1 MKLCECG
8 CGAPTKIATQ
18 TRRNLGHVKGQPVRF
33 IAGHSSRVF
42 NGNYN
47 GGRCNHKAGY
57 IYVAAKNHPRAS
69 KRGYVFEHTLVAEK
83 VLGRHLPALAEVH
96 HINGVKDDNRT
107 SNLVICENA
116 AYHALLHARLNAYR
130 ATGNPDARQ
139 CCICHEYDVGLVR
152 RGRASLHSDCRNQYN
167 RYRYRMKKREP
178 LTAVTQFMVDKP

>member
-33 IAGHSSRVF
+33 IAGHSSRVS
-42 NGNYN
+42 NGNYK
-47 GGRCNHKAGY
+47 GGRCTHKAGY
-57 IYVAAKNHPRAS
+57 IFVTAKNHPRAS
-69 KRGYVFEHTLVAEK
+69 SGGYVFEHILVAEK
-83 VLGRHLPALAEVH
+83 VLGRHLPAMAEVH

-116 AYHALLHARLNAYR
+116 AYHALLHARLNAYQ

-139 CCICHEYDVGLVR
+139 CCICHEYGVGLTR
-152 RGRASLHSDCRNQYN
+152 RGRASLHPACRNQYH
-167 RYRYRMKKREP
+167 RDWYRRKKLKQLNDYSGSR
-178 LTAVTQFMVDKP
+178 VR